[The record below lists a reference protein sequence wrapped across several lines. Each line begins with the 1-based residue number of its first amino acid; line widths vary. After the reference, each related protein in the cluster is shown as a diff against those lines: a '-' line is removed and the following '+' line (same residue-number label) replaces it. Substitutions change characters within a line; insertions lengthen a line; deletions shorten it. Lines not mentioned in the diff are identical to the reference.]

1 MILVWPNS
9 TNKLTMR
16 NILTLLIFLLFLTSP
31 RPFNTL
37 KTVSSINV
45 KRRGKLLVKKMMKIV
60 KKKVRMR
67 TMTAKKTK
75 TKKMMITEMKVRKL
89 RVLKKRITVKASL
102 VVSSLLLHHRLPAKV
117 LYL

>member
-1 MILVWPNS
+1 
-9 TNKLTMR
+9 MR

-31 RPFNTL
+31 LTIQYTQNGFQFQREAQG
-37 KTVSSINV
+37 KTTCEE
-45 KRRGKLLVKKMMKIV
+45 MMKIV